1 MVTARKC
8 SRIKAPERNASVD
21 NRIENHLSLIKRAC
35 RSPLKERERER
46 EREREGEEEERLSLG
61 LDFLSSDFRPSRTG
75 PQQRSSRL
83 ATSHAPLSK
92 GPNPRGE
99 RTVVRPW
106 LT

>member
-21 NRIENHLSLIKRAC
+21 NRIGNHLN
-35 RSPLKERERER
+35 KEGKT